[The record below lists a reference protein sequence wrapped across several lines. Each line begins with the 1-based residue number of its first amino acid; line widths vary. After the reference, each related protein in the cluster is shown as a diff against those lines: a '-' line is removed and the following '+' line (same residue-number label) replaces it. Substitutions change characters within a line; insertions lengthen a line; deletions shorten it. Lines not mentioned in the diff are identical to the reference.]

1 MLEFGILNINTQE
14 ERIIFGYNGIDAFR
28 RYNLDTAEW
37 RVLYS
42 EYVD

>member
-14 ERIIFGYNGIDAFR
+14 ERIIFGYNGSDAVR
-28 RYNLDTAEW
+28 RYKLGAAKW
-37 RVLYS
+37 RVLDS

>member
-1 MLEFGILNINTQE
+1 MYEFGILNINTQE

-28 RYNLDTAEW
+28 RSGLDVAEW
-37 RVLYS
+37 KVLYS